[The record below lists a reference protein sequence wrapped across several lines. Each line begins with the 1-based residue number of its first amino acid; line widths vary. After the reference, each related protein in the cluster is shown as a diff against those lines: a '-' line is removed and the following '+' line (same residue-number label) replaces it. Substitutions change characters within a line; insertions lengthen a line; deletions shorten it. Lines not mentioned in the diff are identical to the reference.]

1 MNLDPNFLVLVKR
14 KLSVVIVEECPTTAI
29 VRATAA
35 RGDGRPKG
43 RGELLALLTVETRPK
58 VVNSFHEGLI
68 SLIHP
73 IS

>member
-1 MNLDPNFLVLVKR
+1 LCLEKR
-14 KLSVVIVEECPTTAI
+14 KLSVVIVEECTTTAI

-43 RGELLALLTVETRPK
+43 RGELLALLTVETQTI
-58 VVNSFHEGLI
+58 VLNSFPDGLI

-73 IS
+73 SS